1 MITKVVLGVALVLIE
16 FSASTL
22 SQNNSLSL
30 SLHNDTSTT
39 AKFSSIP
46 EVTTTR
52 SYDTTP
58 TLSADFRLPE
68 NCSAYK
74 VSFIFRANARP
85 GKKVCQVRHVA
96 MRMGMNNVL
105 SFFIVKA
112 N

>member
-22 SQNNSLSL
+22 SQNNSLS
-30 SLHNDTSTT
+30 SSEHNYTTTT
-39 AKFSSIP
+39 AESSKIP
-46 EVTTTR
+46 EEVATTR
-52 SYDTTP
+52 SYDTTA
-58 TLSADFRLPE
+58 ADFRLPE

-74 VSFIFRANARP
+74 VSFIFRASARP
-85 GKKVCQVRHVA
+85 WEKVCQVGHVA
-96 MRMGMNNVL
+96 RGREMNNVL